1 MAARLSIM
9 RAARQ
14 LAVEAGVHI
23 YVRNFQVINQVGA
36 VSIDARLDCDKF
48 ASTHSAT
55 SHYDRQSFVGLA
67 WRPKG
72 ESICCEIYSTGRAN
86 LPGSTRE
93 RDMLGSFSRM
103 LPELLRHSDRA
114 DVRELIA
121 DDLKAAH
128 RPAAVQR
135 DDAPEAA
142 APPPPPLGGAALGV
156 LGALGATDLWADE
169 EEEGLPAFDVAHG
182 GGGCDDDEALL
193 DGAGF

>member
-1 MAARLSIM
+1 MSVSS
-9 RAARQ
+9 RAPPTACASGDRVWLPSCAQ
-14 LAVEAGVHI
+14 LLDGRAHSAPERTAT
-23 YVRNFQVINQVGA
+23 RA
-36 VSIDARLDCDKF
+36 SSDARR
-48 ASTHSAT
+48 AVA
-55 SHYDRQSFVGLA
+55 
-67 WRPKG
+67 
-72 ESICCEIYSTGRAN
+72 GRAN

-93 RDMLGSFSRM
+93 RDMLGSFARM
-103 LPELLRHSDRA
+103 LPELLRHSDRP

-142 APPPPPLGGAALGV
+142 AAPPPLGGAVAA
-156 LGALGATDLWADE
+156 ALGATDLWADE